1 MHELVETAAKA
12 PRHLTE
18 AEAYE
23 LLSAYGFTAPAW
35 RVVNSFG
42 EAVEAASEIGY
53 PVALKLS
60 SPAVLHKSDVGGVVL
75 GLDGPEAVAEA
86 FAQIRDRAGQAL
98 PDAAEAGILVVPM
111 AKPGLEVILGMT
123 RDEQFG
129 PAMMFGLGG
138 VWVELLED
146 ITFRLVPVSE
156 AEARR
161 MLTEIKGAPL
171 LASYRGAPPRDVEA
185 LVGRIL
191 GLSELVEAHP
201 AIASI
206 DINPLVVYEEGT
218 MVVDAKVLIEGAE
231 ASA

>member
-35 RVVNSFG
+35 RVVGSAE
-42 EAVEAASEIGY
+42 EAVEAASELGY

-60 SPAVLHKSDVGGVVL
+60 SPAVLHKSDVGGVEL
-75 GLDGPEAVAEA
+75 ALTGPESVEA
-86 FAQIRDRAGQAL
+86 AFGQIRDRVANAI
-98 PDAAEAGILVVPM
+98 PDADEAGILVVPM

-129 PAMMFGLGG
+129 PAVMFGLGG

-146 ITFRLVPVSE
+146 ITFRLVPVAE

-185 LVGRIL
+185 LVRRIL

-201 AIASI
+201 SIASI

-218 MVVDAKVLIEGAE
+218 LVVDAKVLIEGAE
-231 ASA
+231 AAA

>member
-35 RVVNSFG
+35 RVVASFG
-42 EAVEAASEIGY
+42 EAVEAASAIGY

-60 SPAVLHKSDVGGVVL
+60 SPAVLHKSDVGGVEL
-75 GLDGPEAVAEA
+75 GLTGPESVEA
-86 FAQIRDRAGQAL
+86 AFGQIRDRVANAI

-129 PAMMFGLGG
+129 PAVMFGLGG

-146 ITFRLVPVSE
+146 ITFRLVPVAE

-201 AIASI
+201 SIASI

-218 MVVDAKVLIEGAE
+218 LVLDAKVLIEGAE

>member
-23 LLSAYGFTAPAW
+23 LLAAYGFTVPTS

-42 EAVEAASEIGY
+42 EAVEAASDIGY
-53 PVALKLS
+53 PVALKLC
-60 SPAVLHKSDVGGVVL
+60 SPEVLHKSDVGGVAL
-75 GLDGPEAVAEA
+75 GLDGPEAVAAA
-86 FAQIRDRAGQAL
+86 FEQIRSRVGQAL
-98 PDAAEAGILVVPM
+98 PEAAGADLLVVPM
-111 AKPGLEVILGMT
+111 AEAGLEVILGMT

-129 PAMMFGLGG
+129 PALMFGLGG

-146 ITFRLVPVSE
+146 VTFRLVPVAE

-161 MLTEIKGAPL
+161 MLGEIKGAPL
-171 LASYRGAPPRDVEA
+171 LADYRGAPPRDAEA
-185 LVGRIL
+185 LVEMIL
-191 GLSELVEAHP
+191 SLSRLVEDHP
-201 AIASI
+201 AVASV
-206 DINPLVVYEEGT
+206 DINPLVVYEKGT
-218 MVVDAKVLIEGAE
+218 MVVDAKVLIEGAA

>member
-23 LLSAYGFTAPAW
+23 LLIAYGFTAPAW
-35 RVVNSFG
+35 RVVSSFG
-42 EAVEAASEIGY
+42 EAVEAASELGY

-75 GLDGPEAVAEA
+75 GLDGPEAVASA
-86 FAQIRDRAGQAL
+86 FERILSRVSQAL
-98 PDAAEAGILVVPM
+98 PDGAEADLLVVPM

-146 ITFRLVPVSE
+146 ITFRLVPVAE

-171 LASYRGAPPRDVEA
+171 LAGYRGAPPRDVEA
-185 LVGRIL
+185 LVRRIL

-218 MVVDAKVLIEGAE
+218 LVVDAKVLIEGAT